1 MQEHKFKVRER
12 SWDRADGMGELE
24 GDYKNGRSRRK
35 PFGNLHSDPLIRKH
49 KKDFE
54 GR

>member
-1 MQEHKFKVRER
+1 MGER
-12 SWDRADGMGELE
+12 SWDRADGMREWE
-24 GDYKNGRSRRK
+24 GVYKNERSRRK
-35 PFGNLHSDPLIRKH
+35 PFGNLQSDPLIRKH